1 MTYFGRQAASASH
14 ASRHED
20 GGADEISV
28 DSLSGELADDQPPK
42 SHDLAGADH
51 NADTLADLNL
61 KVSDATLDGSGASR
75 TPSAHSASHENGGG
89 DEIDVSGLTGAGGDG
104 ILGDGVAGRV
114 LRGFILAIV
123 DGTNANTLKCTVNQR
138 WNGDVISETDNIAK
152 GATTG
157 DFNLS
162 ADGKNL
168 LIKATGLTGNA
179 LFAIANLY
187 SNSTGTDYNSP
198 CKALTNDILVN
209 ISDAGSAVYQDI
221 TVVADSGGI
230 YIDILYIT
238 SE

>member
-1 MTYFGRQAASASH
+1 M
-14 ASRHED
+14 
-20 GGADEISV
+20 
-28 DSLSGELADDQPPK
+28 
-42 SHDLAGADH
+42 
-51 NADTLADLNL
+51 
-61 KVSDATLDGSGASR
+61 SDATLDDSGDPRSI
-75 TPSAHSASHENGGG
+75 SAHNSSHENGGG
-89 DEIDVSGLTGAGGDG
+89 DEIDVSGLVGATARA
-104 ILGDGVAGRV
+104 ILGDSTASRV
-114 LRGFILAIV
+114 LRGVILAIV
-123 DGTNANTLKCTVNQR
+123 DGTNANTLKCTLNDR
-138 WNGDVISETDNIAK
+138 WNGDPISETDNIGK

-157 DFNLS
+157 DYNLS

-198 CKALTNDILVN
+198 CKASSNDILVN

-238 SE
+238 SA